1 MGDFISCGFCLTRF
15 ESFRVALWTRR
26 LDLGRNWLRE
36 VMMRRLQRAR
46 GQLIEAMGKPRGK
59 NSQLLYAAYFLGY
72 MNIIV
77 LIIGWLVLLLGLLG
91 IASPHSLVNAVLG
104 MSSATRFYVTVI
116 VRIVVGII
124 FLFAARRCRVAWL
137 VYLFGVI
144 ILLSGIVLLFLGA
157 GRLDEIINW
166 FAARSDAGLRS
177 AYVVDVIIGALLIF
191 AGSKRR

>member
-1 MGDFISCGFCLTRF
+1 
-15 ESFRVALWTRR
+15 
-26 LDLGRNWLRE
+26 
-36 VMMRRLQRAR
+36 
-46 GQLIEAMGKPRGK
+46 
-59 NSQLLYAAYFLGY
+59 
-72 MNIIV
+72 MNVIV
-77 LIIGWLVLLLGLLG
+77 LIVGWLILLLGLLG
-91 IASPHSLVNAVLG
+91 IASPHSLVDAVLG

-124 FLFAARRCRVAWL
+124 FLFVARRCRIAWL

-166 FAARSDAGLRS
+166 FAARSDTGLRS

>member
-1 MGDFISCGFCLTRF
+1 
-15 ESFRVALWTRR
+15 
-26 LDLGRNWLRE
+26 
-36 VMMRRLQRAR
+36 
-46 GQLIEAMGKPRGK
+46 
-59 NSQLLYAAYFLGY
+59 
-72 MNIIV
+72 MNVIV
-77 LIIGWLVLLLGLLG
+77 RIVGWLILLLGLLG
-91 IASPHSLVNAVLG
+91 IASPHSLVNGVLG

-116 VRIVVGII
+116 VRIVVGIM
-124 FLFAARRCRVAWL
+124 FLFAARRCQVAWL

-144 ILLSGIVLLFLGA
+144 ILLSGLVLLFLGA

>member
-1 MGDFISCGFCLTRF
+1 
-15 ESFRVALWTRR
+15 
-26 LDLGRNWLRE
+26 
-36 VMMRRLQRAR
+36 
-46 GQLIEAMGKPRGK
+46 
-59 NSQLLYAAYFLGY
+59 

-77 LIIGWLVLLLGLLG
+77 LIVGWLTLLLGLLG

-104 MSSATRFYVTVI
+104 ISPATRFYVTVI
-116 VRIVVGII
+116 VRMVVGII
-124 FLFAARRCRVAWL
+124 FLFAARHCRVAWL

-157 GRLDEIINW
+157 GRLDEMINW

>member
-1 MGDFISCGFCLTRF
+1 
-15 ESFRVALWTRR
+15 
-26 LDLGRNWLRE
+26 
-36 VMMRRLQRAR
+36 
-46 GQLIEAMGKPRGK
+46 
-59 NSQLLYAAYFLGY
+59 

-77 LIIGWLVLLLGLLG
+77 VIVGWLILLLGLLG

-116 VRIVVGII
+116 VRIVAGII

-157 GRLDEIINW
+157 GRLDGIVNW

-177 AYVVDVIIGALLIF
+177 AYGVDVIIGALLIF

>member
-1 MGDFISCGFCLTRF
+1 
-15 ESFRVALWTRR
+15 
-26 LDLGRNWLRE
+26 
-36 VMMRRLQRAR
+36 
-46 GQLIEAMGKPRGK
+46 
-59 NSQLLYAAYFLGY
+59 

-77 LIIGWLVLLLGLLG
+77 LIVGWLILLLGLLG
-91 IASPHSLVNAVLG
+91 IASPHSLVDAVVG

-124 FLFAARRCRVAWL
+124 FLYAARRCRVAWL

-177 AYVVDVIIGALLIF
+177 AYIVDVIIGALLIF

>member
-1 MGDFISCGFCLTRF
+1 
-15 ESFRVALWTRR
+15 
-26 LDLGRNWLRE
+26 
-36 VMMRRLQRAR
+36 
-46 GQLIEAMGKPRGK
+46 
-59 NSQLLYAAYFLGY
+59 

-77 LIIGWLVLLLGLLG
+77 LIVGWLILLLGLLG

-104 MSSATRFYVTVI
+104 MSSATRFYMTVI

-144 ILLSGIVLLFLGA
+144 ILLSGIVLFFLGV
-157 GRLDEIINW
+157 GRLDQIVNW

-191 AGSKRR
+191 AGSRRR

>member
-1 MGDFISCGFCLTRF
+1 
-15 ESFRVALWTRR
+15 
-26 LDLGRNWLRE
+26 
-36 VMMRRLQRAR
+36 
-46 GQLIEAMGKPRGK
+46 
-59 NSQLLYAAYFLGY
+59 

-77 LIIGWLVLLLGLLG
+77 LIVGWLILLLGLLG

-124 FLFAARRCRVAWL
+124 FLFAAKRCRVAWL

-157 GRLDEIINW
+157 GRLDEIVNW

>member
-1 MGDFISCGFCLTRF
+1 
-15 ESFRVALWTRR
+15 
-26 LDLGRNWLRE
+26 
-36 VMMRRLQRAR
+36 
-46 GQLIEAMGKPRGK
+46 
-59 NSQLLYAAYFLGY
+59 

-77 LIIGWLVLLLGLLG
+77 LIVGWLILLLGLLG
-91 IASPHSLVNAVLG
+91 IASPHSLVDAVLG

-124 FLFAARRCRVAWL
+124 FLYAARRCRVAWL

-166 FAARSDAGLRS
+166 FAARPDAGLRS
-177 AYVVDVIIGALLIF
+177 AYIVDVIIGALLIF

>member
-1 MGDFISCGFCLTRF
+1 MT
-15 ESFRVALWTRR
+15 
-26 LDLGRNWLRE
+26 
-36 VMMRRLQRAR
+36 
-46 GQLIEAMGKPRGK
+46 
-59 NSQLLYAAYFLGY
+59 
-72 MNIIV
+72 IIV
-77 LIIGWLVLLLGLLG
+77 LIVGWLILLLGLLG
-91 IASPHSLVNAVLG
+91 IASPHSLVDAVLG

-124 FLFAARRCRVAWL
+124 FLYAARRCRVAWL

-177 AYVVDVIIGALLIF
+177 AYIVDVIIGALLIF
-191 AGSKRR
+191 AGSKPR

>member
-1 MGDFISCGFCLTRF
+1 
-15 ESFRVALWTRR
+15 
-26 LDLGRNWLRE
+26 
-36 VMMRRLQRAR
+36 
-46 GQLIEAMGKPRGK
+46 
-59 NSQLLYAAYFLGY
+59 

-77 LIIGWLVLLLGLLG
+77 VIVGWLILLLGLLG
-91 IASPHSLVNAVLG
+91 IASPHSLVNAVLA
-104 MSSATRFYVTVI
+104 MPSATRFYVTVI

-157 GRLDEIINW
+157 GRLDGIVNW
-166 FAARSDAGLRS
+166 FAARSGAGLRF

>member
-1 MGDFISCGFCLTRF
+1 
-15 ESFRVALWTRR
+15 
-26 LDLGRNWLRE
+26 
-36 VMMRRLQRAR
+36 
-46 GQLIEAMGKPRGK
+46 
-59 NSQLLYAAYFLGY
+59 

-77 LIIGWLVLLLGLLG
+77 LIVGWLILLLGLLG
-91 IASPHSLVNAVLG
+91 IASPHSLVDAVVG

-124 FLFAARRCRVAWL
+124 FLYAARRCRVAWL

-177 AYVVDVIIGALLIF
+177 AYIVDVIIGFLLIF

>member
-1 MGDFISCGFCLTRF
+1 
-15 ESFRVALWTRR
+15 
-26 LDLGRNWLRE
+26 
-36 VMMRRLQRAR
+36 
-46 GQLIEAMGKPRGK
+46 
-59 NSQLLYAAYFLGY
+59 
-72 MNIIV
+72 MNIVVIIV
-77 LIIGWLVLLLGLLG
+77 GWLILLLGLLG
-91 IASPHSLVNAVLG
+91 IASPHWLVNAVLG
-104 MSSATRFYVTVI
+104 MSSATRFWVTVM

-157 GRLDEIINW
+157 GRLDEIVNW

-177 AYVVDVIIGALLIF
+177 AYFVDVIIGALLIF

>member
-1 MGDFISCGFCLTRF
+1 
-15 ESFRVALWTRR
+15 
-26 LDLGRNWLRE
+26 
-36 VMMRRLQRAR
+36 
-46 GQLIEAMGKPRGK
+46 
-59 NSQLLYAAYFLGY
+59 
-72 MNIIV
+72 MNVIV
-77 LIIGWLVLLLGLLG
+77 VIVGWLILLLGLLG
-91 IASPHSLVNAVLG
+91 IASPHSLVNGVLG

-144 ILLSGIVLLFLGA
+144 ILLSGLVLLFLGA

-166 FAARSDAGLRS
+166 FAARSDLSLRS

>member
-1 MGDFISCGFCLTRF
+1 MPNNS
-15 ESFRVALWTRR
+15 V
-26 LDLGRNWLRE
+26 
-36 VMMRRLQRAR
+36 
-46 GQLIEAMGKPRGK
+46 QLSLEGELSKD
-59 NSQLLYAAYFLGY
+59 

-77 LIIGWLVLLLGLLG
+77 VIVGWLILLLGLLG
-91 IASPHSLVNAVLG
+91 IASPHSLVNAVLA
-104 MSSATRFYVTVI
+104 MPSATRFYVTVI

-157 GRLDEIINW
+157 GRLDGIVNW
-166 FAARSDAGLRS
+166 FAARSGAGLRF

>member
-1 MGDFISCGFCLTRF
+1 
-15 ESFRVALWTRR
+15 
-26 LDLGRNWLRE
+26 
-36 VMMRRLQRAR
+36 
-46 GQLIEAMGKPRGK
+46 
-59 NSQLLYAAYFLGY
+59 

-77 LIIGWLVLLLGLLG
+77 LIVGWLVLLLGLLG

-116 VRIVVGII
+116 VRIVLGII

-144 ILLSGIVLLFLGA
+144 ILLSGITLLFLGA
-157 GRLDEIINW
+157 GRLDGIVNW
-166 FAARSDAGLRS
+166 FAARSGAGLRS

>member
-1 MGDFISCGFCLTRF
+1 
-15 ESFRVALWTRR
+15 
-26 LDLGRNWLRE
+26 
-36 VMMRRLQRAR
+36 
-46 GQLIEAMGKPRGK
+46 
-59 NSQLLYAAYFLGY
+59 

-77 LIIGWLVLLLGLLG
+77 VIVGWLILLLGLLG

-104 MSSATRFYVTVI
+104 MSSAARFYVTVI
-116 VRIVVGII
+116 VRIVVGIL

-157 GRLDEIINW
+157 GRLDGIVNW
-166 FAARSDAGLRS
+166 FAARSGAGLRF
-177 AYVVDVIIGALLIF
+177 AYIVDVIIGALLIF

>member
-1 MGDFISCGFCLTRF
+1 MKIVNA
-15 ESFRVALWTRR
+15 E
-26 LDLGRNWLRE
+26 
-36 VMMRRLQRAR
+36 R
-46 GQLIEAMGKPRGK
+46 GLPSR
-59 NSQLLYAAYFLGY
+59 Y

-77 LIIGWLVLLLGLLG
+77 VIVAWLILLLGLLG

-144 ILLSGIVLLFLGA
+144 ILFSGIVLLFLGA
-157 GRLDEIINW
+157 GRLDDIINW

>member
-1 MGDFISCGFCLTRF
+1 
-15 ESFRVALWTRR
+15 
-26 LDLGRNWLRE
+26 
-36 VMMRRLQRAR
+36 
-46 GQLIEAMGKPRGK
+46 
-59 NSQLLYAAYFLGY
+59 

-77 LIIGWLVLLLGLLG
+77 LIVGWLILLLGLLG

-104 MSSATRFYVTVI
+104 MPSATRFYVTVI

-124 FLFAARRCRVAWL
+124 FLLASRCCRVAWL

-144 ILLSGIVLLFLGA
+144 ILLSGIVVLFLGA
-157 GRLDEIINW
+157 GRLDGIINW

-177 AYVVDVIIGALLIF
+177 AYVVDVIIGGLLIF

>member
-1 MGDFISCGFCLTRF
+1 
-15 ESFRVALWTRR
+15 
-26 LDLGRNWLRE
+26 
-36 VMMRRLQRAR
+36 
-46 GQLIEAMGKPRGK
+46 
-59 NSQLLYAAYFLGY
+59 

-77 LIIGWLVLLLGLLG
+77 LIVGWLILLLGLLG
-91 IASPHSLVNAVLG
+91 IASPHLLVAAVLN

-166 FAARSDAGLRS
+166 FAARSDAALRS

>member
-1 MGDFISCGFCLTRF
+1 
-15 ESFRVALWTRR
+15 
-26 LDLGRNWLRE
+26 
-36 VMMRRLQRAR
+36 
-46 GQLIEAMGKPRGK
+46 
-59 NSQLLYAAYFLGY
+59 

-77 LIIGWLVLLLGLLG
+77 LIVGWLILLLGLLG
-91 IASPHSLVNAVLG
+91 IASPYSLVNAVLG

-116 VRIVVGII
+116 VRIVLGII

-157 GRLDEIINW
+157 GRLDGIVNW
-166 FAARSDAGLRS
+166 FAARSDAGLRF